1 MAQAIKMILL
11 VLGSVILQTSLVA
24 NLSIFGNKPSLPLAL
39 TVSIA
44 LLKGSFYGELFGFF
58 SGLLCDL
65 SSGGPFLGIQSLS
78 QALVGY
84 LAGLLRRRFYS
95 DNVTTQLMSGFTAT
109 LVDKLIAFFTLG
121 ILLSG
126 SYPQFRLLGLL
137 INAVVNSIMTIIV
150 FRFLTR
156 IFKSDSQQKIL
167 DTRYL

>member
-1 MAQAIKMILL
+1 MIQAVKMILL

-24 NLSIFGNKPSLPLAL
+24 NVSIFGSKPSLPLAL

-44 LLKGSFYGELFGFF
+44 LLKGPFQGELFGFF

-78 QALVGY
+78 QVLVGY
-84 LAGLLRRRFYS
+84 IIGLLRRRFYS
-95 DNVTTQLMSGFTAT
+95 DSIITQLMSGFTAT
-109 LVDKLIAFFTLG
+109 LIDKLVAFLALS

-137 INAVVNSIMTIIV
+137 INAVINSIITIIV
-150 FRFLTR
+150 FRLLTR
-156 IFKSDSQQKIL
+156 IFKNDSQ
-167 DTRYL
+167 